1 MTTMKTITTM
11 TTETV
16 ERAMNEVEALNKIN
30 ENLVRI
36 GNVQNLIL
44 GILIIAGV
52 YLMFKIAVKFFS
64 RFL

>member
-1 MTTMKTITTM
+1 
-11 TTETV
+11 
-16 ERAMNEVEALNKIN
+16 MNEVEALNKIN